1 MALLHPDEQAIAVAS
16 LRSSWADIGMP
27 EKEAEEALATLCAEL
42 RLVVSTAVEREKRR
56 KDELEAEEKAMRS
69 ELSSLAAALGEEA
82 ALDAS
87 AKQPPLVAWRAV
99 SAEAERLRAKQA
111 ERLAHR
117 RTAVEQLHAIL
128 IELNTG
134 TPEED
139 KLRAVLPDASE
150 PTAEAPGGL
159 TIALLER
166 LQSRLAEAETIR
178 SARVERMDALRASLE
193 EIIDNLGM
201 REAEQSDTACA
212 EYHPSVGATHRA
224 LSALE
229 ARLDHLREEKA
240 RRLHVLNQC
249 SDYISELRFKLKIP
263 EAEHISLPSPET
275 GLSQQVLVAYST
287 ELERLEAIKA
297 ERISELIPE
306 TRVRIANLAAEL
318 QMADDDLIPCARTT
332 AMTNVLDANATTD
345 FSGEKAATNESA
357 EELEQLLYDLEGEE
371 RRLRDRVASTAKIF
385 SLLAK
390 RESIL
395 TQRDEMR
402 ASERDPNRLLAKGA
416 GAARRLLQE
425 EKLRTAVEKDLP
437 RMNKKLRELVA
448 AWEQEHGETLHIGGM
463 TVPNVLKAQEDED
476 TRYREEEKQ
485 RKETERHE
493 KLAAK
498 EEAKAAS
505 RPGSARPPISR
516 PGTAGMGARRSAA
529 PERAL
534 APSNDL
540 NSPTKVPRTGFGS
553 KGVAPSAAAFT
564 TPAAKENQA

>member
-166 LQSRLAEAETIR
+166 LQSRLVSPGSGPHWRRCTPALFARSHRHGACLSTASEGHAHHLQCPFPYLQAEAETIR

-416 GAARRLLQE
+416 GAARRLLQVRSPRYTCLSMH
-425 EKLRTAVEKDLP
+425 KSDPRCLQLRAS
-437 RMNKKLRELVA
+437 
-448 AWEQEHGETLHIGGM
+448 
-463 TVPNVLKAQEDED
+463 
-476 TRYREEEKQ
+476 
-485 RKETERHE
+485 
-493 KLAAK
+493 KLA
-498 EEAKAAS
+498 
-505 RPGSARPPISR
+505 
-516 PGTAGMGARRSAA
+516 
-529 PERAL
+529 
-534 APSNDL
+534 
-540 NSPTKVPRTGFGS
+540 TG
-553 KGVAPSAAAFT
+553 
-564 TPAAKENQA
+564 NNNH